1 MNILV
6 LLAILLTGCL
16 AFAQDA
22 TYTHSHVATGPD
34 NPNYKSSPLIV
45 KVWYTRYCE
54 GYSYDIL
61 LVRPGQ
67 LWPTQYQ
74 SYKLPRDLSDKE
86 QMEHFD
92 TVSAGRALN
101 TAYSDK
107 LVTCSYYVDYAES
120 QYQQDICYTILNRTD
135 V

>member
-22 TYTHSHVATGPD
+22 TYTHSHEATGPD
-34 NPNYKSSPLIV
+34 NPNYKSSPVIE
-45 KVWYTRYCE
+45 VWYTRYCE

-61 LVRPGQ
+61 LVRHGQ
-67 LWPTQYQ
+67 LWPAQYQ
-74 SYKLPRDLSDKE
+74 SYKLSRDLSEKE
-86 QMEHFD
+86 QLELFD
-92 TVSAGRALN
+92 TLPAGRALN
-101 TAYSDK
+101 TAYSDN

-120 QYQQDICYTILNRTD
+120 HYQKDICYTILNRTD